1 MLSGEVMNENE
12 KWLFVEFNS
21 VLALKLQANL
31 LSVFAEALIARA
43 RHKTATAV
51 SLCDAKC
58 NLCFWLKRR
67 QLSHSQPSIIR
78 IEKIELSFMLLFNSS
93 AVKILYKVN
102 ALLLELKCLAR
113 SLLSKCQGKALLG

>member
-31 LSVFAEALIARA
+31 LSVFAEARA

-58 NLCFWLKRR
+58 NLCFWLKRQ